1 MNSENEKK
9 TPKPISAKKFGLDII
24 PIIFNKMEELQ
35 DNVIK
40 LHNVIEAAV
49 GLKKERTYN
58 SYNPFN
64 QFNLNYY
71 DSGLYFDNLLIQFDV
86 DFLSDFKRSPII
98 KNELHL
104 SGDLVFFAMYEEEL
118 SSEFYLRNF
127 SRYGNPFFK
136 NLFKLFENFA
146 KILTN
151 CYNDEKEKYI
161 INNLNY
167 LDLIDATD
175 KLNDFCVNCSKDDL
189 KSDNNVEMIYES
201 YLRELSSNSGLDT
214 TIVFKLHSLNQNNP
228 VSIFKISIQLHIE

>member
-35 DNVIK
+35 ENVIK

-86 DFLSDFKRSPII
+86 DFTKEIPIDYAGYMGVPITFMDKYNPDQFEIIALGIVGSIDFTCNKKMEIINKQGELTGKYTFNAKGTLYKKYNPKIDKTPSFKDCETGELYKSIYARIII
-98 KNELHL
+98 KNK
-104 SGDLVFFAMYEEEL
+104 
-118 SSEFYLRNF
+118 R
-127 SRYGNPFFK
+127 
-136 NLFKLFENFA
+136 
-146 KILTN
+146 I
-151 CYNDEKEKYI
+151 
-161 INNLNY
+161 
-167 LDLIDATD
+167 
-175 KLNDFCVNCSKDDL
+175 
-189 KSDNNVEMIYES
+189 
-201 YLRELSSNSGLDT
+201 
-214 TIVFKLHSLNQNNP
+214 
-228 VSIFKISIQLHIE
+228 